1 MIYFKIVFAVLLGF
15 LTSFSAVA
23 GASSPEPLTIGLILA
38 QTGIAADDNRPG
50 TIAASLAV
58 KEINRQGG
66 VLGRPLKIIEI
77 DNQSTP
83 IGSKQAAEDAIRHNV
98 IAVIGPYWSS
108 HALAAAPVL
117 QAAGIPMITPTGSSP
132 EITRCGNYI
141 FRACFSDSFQGRVL
155 AEFARKQLQSQSA
168 AILINANEQ
177 YSMTLA
183 DFFKSHYIQNGGQIV
198 WEGFYSGKA
207 VDFSDILT
215 EIKRIR
221 PDVCFIPGYS
231 RDSGFLIKQ
240 AVGMDIHSHF
250 IGGDGWG
257 EQILKYS
264 GGAVEGAYFSTHW
277 HPDIKS
283 AMNSHLAAVYARE
296 FAEPIPNDIR
306 FPLTYDAVN
315 LLADAIQRSGSAE
328 RVGIRDSLARTSGFK
343 GAAGTITFD
352 ENRDPIQK
360 EAVFMQ
366 YLKGKWTYLTS
377 FVP

>member
-1 MIYFKIVFAVLLGF
+1 MIFIKMFFAALLGF
-15 LTSFSAVA
+15 LTLFSAVD
-23 GASSPEPLTIGLILA
+23 GSTASEPIAIGLMLA
-38 QTGIAADDNRPG
+38 QTGIAAEDNRPG
-50 TIAASLAV
+50 TAAANLAV
-58 KEINRQGG
+58 KEINRLGG
-66 VLGRPLKIIEI
+66 LLERPLKIIEF

-83 IGSKQAAEDAIRHNV
+83 IGSKQAAEMAVEQNV

-117 QAAGIPMITPTGSSP
+117 QAAGIPMITPSASNP
-132 EITRCGNYI
+132 EITRYGDFI
-141 FRACFSDSFQGRVL
+141 FRVCFSDSFQGQAL
-155 AEFARKQLQSQSA
+155 AQFARKQLRSQNA
-168 AILINANEQ
+168 AILINTNEQ

-183 DFFKSHYIQNGGQIV
+183 DFFKTHYIQNGGQIV

-215 EIKRIR
+215 EIKRIQ

-240 AVGMDIHSHF
+240 AAGMGIHCHF

-257 EQILKYS
+257 EQIVKYS
-264 GGAVEGAYFSTHW
+264 GKAIEGTYFSTHW

-283 AMNSHLAAVYARE
+283 PLNAHLALVYKGE

-306 FPLTYDAVN
+306 IPLTYDAIH
-315 LLADAIQRSGSAE
+315 LLADAIRRSGSTE
-328 RVGIRDSLARTSGFK
+328 RVRIRDSLARTSGFK

-366 YLKGKWTYLTS
+366 YIKGKWTYLS
-377 FVP
+377 SIAP

>member
-1 MIYFKIVFAVLLGF
+1 MIFIKMFFAAVQGF
-15 LTSFSAVA
+15 LTLFSAVD
-23 GASSPEPLTIGLILA
+23 GSTASEPITIGLMLA
-38 QTGIAADDNRPG
+38 QTGIAAEDNRPG
-50 TIAASLAV
+50 TAAANLAV
-58 KEINRQGG
+58 KEINRLGG
-66 VLGRPLKIIEI
+66 LLERPLKIIEF

-83 IGSKQAAEDAIRHNV
+83 IGSKQAAEMAIAHNV
-98 IAVIGPYWSS
+98 VAVIGPYWSS

-117 QAAGIPMITPTGSSP
+117 QAAGIPMITPSASNP
-132 EITRCGNYI
+132 EITRCGDFI
-141 FRACFSDSFQGRVL
+141 FRVCFSDSFQGQAL
-155 AEFARKQLQSQSA
+155 AQFARKQLRSRSA
-168 AILINANEQ
+168 AILINSNEQ

-183 DFFKSHYIQNGGQIV
+183 DFFKTHYIQNGGQIV

-215 EIKRIR
+215 EIKRIQ

-240 AVGMDIHSHF
+240 AAGMDIHCHF

-257 EQILKYS
+257 EQIVKYS
-264 GGAVEGAYFSTHW
+264 GKAIEGTFFSTHW

-283 AMNSHLAAVYARE
+283 PVNDHLASEYKGE
-296 FAEPIPNDIR
+296 FAEPVPNDIR
-306 FPLTYDAVN
+306 IPLTYDAIH
-315 LLADAIQRSGSAE
+315 LLADAIRRSGSTE
-328 RVGIRDSLARTSGFK
+328 RIRIRDSLARTYGFK

-366 YLKGKWTYLTS
+366 YIKGKWIYLS
-377 FVP
+377 SIAP